1 MPGLVGGFGKHNN
14 LFLTVRQ
21 SEFLGKFK
29 FPPRL
34 RSNSDTGRASVA
46 VKEEKKKLTLK
57 LTAVAGCYAHNNA
70 VVDLIADSGPR
81 SGSSF
86 AAERYA
92 ERDSTTNLISKIGPY
107 LAGLIEGDGT
117 FAVHNTNSTIKKY
130 SPKIIIV
137 FKKADLPLANYLREL
152 TNCGRVF
159 IKQDRGYV
167 LWQIQDLVSV
177 FTIITIINGFMR
189 TPKIEAMHRTID

>member
-1 MPGLVGGFGKHNN
+1 M
-14 LFLTVRQ
+14 
-21 SEFLGKFK
+21 
-29 FPPRL
+29 
-34 RSNSDTGRASVA
+34 
-46 VKEEKKKLTLK
+46 
-57 LTAVAGCYAHNNA
+57 
-70 VVDLIADSGPR
+70 VDLIADSGPLLLLLR
-81 SGSSF
+81 SSRGTALRRGCPSATLPLRRASDRANGAESVSLAQPLGALALPLTQSPACAKRRGAELEPAVPRLKEGSGSLKR
-86 AAERYA
+86 A
-92 ERDSTTNLISKIGPY
+92 STTNLISKIGPY

-137 FKKADLPLANYLREL
+137 FKKADLPLAKFLREL

>member
-1 MPGLVGGFGKHNN
+1 MPGLVGGFGIHNN
-14 LFLTVRQ
+14 LSLAALPYGRLEIYPTYVEP
-21 SEFLGKFK
+21 SEG
-29 FPPRL
+29 
-34 RSNSDTGRASVA
+34 SSSAAAAAAAAAA
-46 VKEEKKKLTLK
+46 VMEATKKLTFK
-57 LTAVAGCYAHNNA
+57 NTAAPA
-70 VVDLIADSGPR
+70 VRMGTPLSLRRGDLIGDK
-81 SGSSF
+81 SF
-86 AAERYA
+86 
-92 ERDSTTNLISKIGPY
+92 LKSKIGPY

-117 FAVHNTNSTIKKY
+117 FAVHNTKSTIKKY
-130 SPKIIIV
+130 SPVIIIV
-137 FKKADLPLANYLREL
+137 FKKADLPLANYLRDL